1 MAMDSG
7 IAGMVIAPLY
17 FIKPLCHVDFIIGMA
32 VLSESLDPTLAVFSS
47 FVKGIRDCFAIS
59 C

>member
-1 MAMDSG
+1 
-7 IAGMVIAPLY
+7 MVIAPLY